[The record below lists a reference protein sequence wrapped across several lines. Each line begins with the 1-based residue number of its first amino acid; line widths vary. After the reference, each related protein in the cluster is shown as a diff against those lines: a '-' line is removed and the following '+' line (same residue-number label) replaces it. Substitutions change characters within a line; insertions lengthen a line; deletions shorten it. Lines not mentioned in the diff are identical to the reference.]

1 MQSRA
6 ASLIEACTGTMIGY
20 AVSVLA
26 TLIVL
31 PWFGLAPAAADA
43 FGISA
48 AFTLI
53 SVLRGYLLRRLFAR
67 MEGRR

>member
-1 MQSRA
+1 MQTRA
-6 ASLIEACTGTMIGY
+6 ASLLEACTGTAVGY

-48 AFTLI
+48 VFTLI
-53 SVLRGYLLRRLFAR
+53 SVLRSYLLRRLFAR
-67 MEGRR
+67 MEGS

>member
-1 MQSRA
+1 MQTRA
-6 ASLIEACTGTMIGY
+6 ASLLEACASTAVGY

-31 PWFGLAPAAADA
+31 PWFGLAPAPADA

-48 AFTLI
+48 IFTLI
-53 SVLRGYLLRRLFAR
+53 SVLRGYALRRLFAR
-67 MEGRR
+67 MEAR